1 MSVRDWATRF
11 SEASDRDQTIGA
23 MARYFTCSYL
33 WDMGTAKVI
42 VEMVDGRVYR
52 INIDPAPLDP
62 YDFALRASP
71 QTWREFARPI
81 PAPMY
86 HGIWAASFRR
96 DLKIEGNTLVLM
108 QNLRNFTVQ
117 FELLRKHA
125 MAKHSPVIGRYVTIE
140 VDGCEYKVFYLRNG
154 NGTPLV

>member
-1 MSVRDWATRF
+1 MVMSLRDWAIRF

-42 VEMVDGRVYR
+42 VEMVDGKVYR
-52 INIDPAPLDP
+52 INTDPQPLDA

-71 QTWREFARPI
+71 ATWREFARPV
-81 PAPMY
+81 PGPMY

-96 DLKIEGNTLVLM
+96 DLKIEGNILVMM

-117 FELLRKHA
+117 FELLRKVGV
-125 MAKHSPVIGRYVTIE
+125 PV
-140 VDGCEYKVFYLRNG
+140 
-154 NGTPLV
+154 

>member
-1 MSVRDWATRF
+1 MAQGMREWAQHF
-11 SEASDRDQTIGA
+11 ADASDRDPTIGA

-33 WDMGTAKVI
+33 LDMGSAKVI
-42 VEMVDGRVYR
+42 VEMHDGKVYR
-52 INIDPAPLDP
+52 INIDPAPMDA

-71 QTWREFARPI
+71 QTWREFARPV
-81 PAPMY
+81 PGPMY

-117 FELLRKHA
+117 FELLRKVGV
-125 MAKHSPVIGRYVTIE
+125 PV
-140 VDGCEYKVFYLRNG
+140 
-154 NGTPLV
+154 